1 MKTVRRIELLAP
13 AKNVEIG
20 QQAIL
25 HGADAVYIGAPRF
38 GARSTAGNSIA
49 DLARL
54 IDFAHRFD
62 APGVHHIEYHF
73 TGRRTARRRTTH
85 SRIIQNR
92 VRCTHCPRHGYHPAR
107 HSPHSS
113 ARQHP
118 SRQPHTRESK
128 IPRTMRIFTSRTGP
142 RTFTGANQ
150 RDSPIGTSPARS
162 FRAWSLVRQLQRTM
176 LS

>member
-62 APGVHHIEYHF
+62 ARVYITLNTILRDDELRDAERLIHELYKIESDALIVQDMGI
-73 TGRRTARRRTTH
+73 TRLD
-85 SRIIQNR
+85 I
-92 VRCTHCPRHGYHPAR
+92 P
-107 HSPHSS
+107 
-113 ARQHP
+113 P

>member
-62 APGVHHIEYHF
+62 ARVYITLNTILRDDELRDAERLIHELYKIESDALIVQDMGITRSTF
-73 TGRRTARRRTTH
+73 
-85 SRIIQNR
+85 
-92 VRCTHCPRHGYHPAR
+92 
-107 HSPHSS
+107 PHSS

>member
-62 APGVHHIEYHF
+62 ARVYITLNTILRDDELRDAERLIHELYKIESDALIVQDMGI
-73 TGRRTARRRTTH
+73 TRLD
-85 SRIIQNR
+85 I
-92 VRCTHCPRHGYHPAR
+92 P
-107 HSPHSS
+107 PHSS

-150 RDSPIGTSPARS
+150 RDSPSGTSPARS

>member
-62 APGVHHIEYHF
+62 ARVYITLNTILRDDELRDAERLIHELYKIESDALIVQDMGITRLDIPPIALH
-73 TGRRTARRRTTH
+73 A
-85 SRIIQNR
+85 
-92 VRCTHCPRHGYHPAR
+92 
-107 HSPHSS
+107 
-113 ARQHP
+113 

>member
-38 GARSTAGNSIA
+38 A

-62 APGVHHIEYHF
+62 ARVYITLNTILRDDELRDAERLIHELYKIESDALIVQDMGITRLDIPPIALHAS
-73 TGRRTARRRTTH
+73 TQADNRTPEKVKFLEQCGFSQVVLAREL
-85 SRIIQNR
+85 SLGQIN
-92 VRCTHCPRHGYHPAR
+92 
-107 HSPHSS
+107 
-113 ARQHP
+113 
-118 SRQPHTRESK
+118 
-128 IPRTMRIFTSRTGP
+128 
-142 RTFTGANQ
+142 
-150 RDSPIGTSPARS
+150 GTSPARS